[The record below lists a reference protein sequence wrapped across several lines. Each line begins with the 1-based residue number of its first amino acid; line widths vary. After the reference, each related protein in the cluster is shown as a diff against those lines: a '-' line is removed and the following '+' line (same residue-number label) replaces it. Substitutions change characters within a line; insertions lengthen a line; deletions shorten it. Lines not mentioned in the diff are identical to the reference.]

1 VNLED
6 THLDVLLKAQ
16 KAQGMTD
23 RDLVKLAEISVPDL
37 NNLRAGRRE
46 PVAIEKIART
56 LNLRPEAVV
65 DLANSHWHA
74 PAAALPPHVL
84 QFTTPFDDMSVNHYL
99 IWDPK
104 TLKAVA
110 FDAGTNADPLFAAL
124 ERHKLTLT
132 HIFLTHS
139 HGDHILELDRIREKT
154 KAKAYA
160 PDAEPIEGCE
170 PVPNAKKFKLG
181 SLAITAHTVPGHSVG
196 GTVYEI
202 RGLASPL
209 AVVGD
214 VIFAGSVGGIRSRYR
229 PALEAIRAG
238 VLSLSPETILLP
250 GHGPITT
257 VAHELSHNP
266 FFP

>member
-1 VNLED
+1 
-6 THLDVLLKAQ
+6 
-16 KAQGMTD
+16 
-23 RDLVKLAEISVPDL
+23 
-37 NNLRAGRRE
+37 
-46 PVAIEKIART
+46 
-56 LNLRPEAVV
+56 
-65 DLANSHWHA
+65 
-74 PAAALPPHVL
+74 
-84 QFTTPFDDMSVNHYL
+84 MSVNHYL

-196 GTVYEI
+196 GTVYQI

-257 VAHELSHNP
+257 VAHELARNP